1 MFVLWGRALIWLDSI
16 TIACGLLRP
25 IAGNLAVAGVKWFKL
40 RETLELGGYRGARN
54 VMGQEP
60 AVWPGKVCL
69 LGIPISNTSFLPE
82 LELDLLGKRDSALIT
97 FVNPLAC
104 AIARQDESYPAT
116 LNEFDWVL
124 CDGIGMTVAAHRL
137 LKIRLNR
144 AAFDHASLA
153 GPVLR
158 WAKAN
163 AKKLVLVGGEPS
175 VAEKAAE
182 TMCREVPGLDIEM
195 TFSGYPPGVTEA
207 FDFLIGNPG
216 RLVICGMGAPRQEE
230 FLLSLKRAGWQG
242 TGFTCGGFLDQISN
256 GMQYYPA
263 WINRLNL
270 RFLYRLY
277 REPARLW
284 RRYLIDYQVFI
295 RKFLHEL
302 VTR

>member
-1 MFVLWGRALIWLDSI
+1 
-16 TIACGLLRP
+16 
-25 IAGNLAVAGVKWFKL
+25 
-40 RETLELGGYRGARN
+40 
-54 VMGQEP
+54 MGQEP
-60 AVWPGKVCL
+60 TVQPGKVCL
-69 LGIPISNTSFLPE
+69 LGIPISNKSFLPE
-82 LELDLLGKRDSALIT
+82 LELDLLEKRDSTLIT

-104 AIARQDESYPAT
+104 AIARQDESYPAA

-144 AAFDHASLA
+144 AAFDQTSLA
-153 GPVLR
+153 GPILH

-163 AKKLVLVGGEPS
+163 AKRLVLVGGESS
-175 VAEKAAE
+175 VAEKAGE
-182 TMCREVPGLDIEM
+182 TMRREVPGLEIEM
-195 TFSGYPPGVTEA
+195 TFSGYPPGPTDALE
-207 FDFLIGNPG
+207 FLLRNPG

-230 FLLSLKRAGWQG
+230 FLLSLKRAGWRG
-242 TGFTCGGFLDQISN
+242 MGFTCGGFLDQIAN
-256 GMQYYPA
+256 GMQYYPG

-284 RRYLIDYQVFI
+284 RRYLVDYQVFI
-295 RKFLHEL
+295 RMFLHEL

>member
-1 MFVLWGRALIWLDSI
+1 
-16 TIACGLLRP
+16 
-25 IAGNLAVAGVKWFKL
+25 LA
-40 RETLELGGYRGARN
+40 GYRGERN
-54 VMGQEP
+54 LMGQEP
-60 AVWPGKVCL
+60 TVQPGKVCL
-69 LGIPISNTSFLPE
+69 LGIPISNKSFLPE
-82 LELDLLGKRDSALIT
+82 LELDFLLKRESSLIT

-104 AIARQDESYPAT
+104 AIARQDASYPAA

-124 CDGIGMTVAAHRL
+124 CDGIGMIVAARRL

-144 AAFDHASLA
+144 AAFDQGSLA

-163 AKKLVLVGGEPS
+163 AKKLVLVGGESS
-175 VAEKAAE
+175 VAEKAGE
-182 TMCREVPGLDIEM
+182 TMRREVPGLDIEK
-195 TFSGYPPGVTEA
+195 TFTGFQNGLTEA
-207 FDFLIGNPG
+207 FEFLVRNPG

-230 FLLSLKRAGWQG
+230 FLLSLKRAGWSG
-242 TGFTCGGFLDQISN
+242 MGFTCGGFLDQITS

-263 WINRLNL
+263 WINHLNL

-284 RRYLIDYQVFI
+284 RRYFVEYQVFI
-295 RKFLHEL
+295 RMFVREL